1 MYLHL
6 FCKRECWKWK
16 IRLRAWSRLNPFIP
30 IARTTELLEKRFLNC
45 PSFEKEIWI
54 KNRKK
59 SACSVRVQELREVE
73 LSKAAAVTTLPKPRG
88 APDPSQCRPNIILSQ
103 KHKLPILGKCW
114 SKATL
119 AQKRIWEP
127 LILTFKIYCAFPFHS
142 FQIFYWNYM
151 LKELRLPLVYSTGMG
166 NIFFVC
172 FQLLYYQRLAHGLV
186 FRRF

>member
-1 MYLHL
+1 M
-6 FCKRECWKWK
+6 
-16 IRLRAWSRLNPFIP
+16 
-30 IARTTELLEKRFLNC
+30 
-45 PSFEKEIWI
+45 
-54 KNRKK
+54 
-59 SACSVRVQELREVE
+59 RVQELREVE

-88 APDPSQCRPNIILSQ
+88 APDPNQCRPDIILSQ

-127 LILTFKIYCAFPFHS
+127 LIFTFKIYCAFPFHS

-151 LKELRLPLVYSTGMG
+151 LKELHLPLVYSTGME
-166 NIFFVC
+166 NMFFVC

-186 FRRF
+186 FGRFWRHVNEWMVERQRGKRLMIPAEDYLY